1 MLFKK
6 HTLRSGSLSGS
17 GRISCTKLLGIDSS
31 ANEVS
36 ISHADGK
43 SYFDGILRPGSVNM
57 IRTGLYEVSK
67 RPGYKAYGGP
77 DASVTFGGAFTFH
90 TDEGEKFYSI
100 YENIIISDNIAIAAP
115 TDLNDGLAIQVGN
128 CFVIFSKGGMFI
140 HNPKTRETVCSETD
154 GSMLYDN
161 SGMIYTP
168 TIFIAGKP
176 NGEATAYQPIN
187 LINPY
192 VCEMFTGN
200 GTDKSFKLHLEA
212 DSVESVLVTA
222 DGITWQSKN
231 YTVSDNRIVFAE
243 APSKPALTGEDNI
256 KIIYKRKDYEDGV
269 KKIAN
274 STSAALFGIAGYEDR
289 LFVAGAEPSGTVYYT
304 EPDYPFYFAELNY
317 IRVGSKG
324 TRVKALA
331 SQGLSLAVICNDNV
345 YTVAGK
351 AIDDIENTDYTES
364 AAFYITD
371 VLKTPRAYNVAPLIF
386 DNEIVYLT
394 ESGLCAITPS
404 GVLDERCC
412 QIRSGLINAHL
423 LKENLSDCKMTVYG
437 DFLVLSNRK
446 GRLYLFDGKQ
456 FSVSADT
463 PFSQRQYECYIWEN
477 VPAKYIWMEGKRL
490 CFSDGRNRFVFNNGD
505 ISNYDYSDEDASG
518 NRHAINAYWETP
530 YIYAGDFSANKHF
543 MRVGVLLD
551 NKKDDDGFSFNT
563 DVKVYVRFDNDRWR
577 TARNYDG
584 HFRAFSYADF
594 DYGRMTYLD
603 APKTF
608 ALYCRLLHKK
618 ARAIKLRF
626 ENSNINEAFVLQGF
640 NIEYIQM

>member
-6 HTLRSGSLSGS
+6 HTLRSGSPSGS

-43 SYFDGILRPGSVNM
+43 SYFDGVLRPGSVNM
-57 IRTGLYEVSK
+57 IRTGLGEVSK
-67 RPGYKAYGGP
+67 RPGYKLYSSSGT
-77 DASVTFGGAFTFH
+77 SVTFGGAFTFH
-90 TDEGEKFYSI
+90 TDEGESVYSI
-100 YENIIISDNIAIAAP
+100 YENIIIGDNIAISAP
-115 TDLNDGLAIQVGN
+115 SNLNDGLAVQVGD
-128 CFVIFSKGGMFI
+128 CFVIFSNGGMFI
-140 HNPKTRETVCSETD
+140 HNPATRESVCSETD

-200 GTDKSFKLHLEA
+200 GTDKSFKLHLEL

-222 DGITWQSKN
+222 DGLTWQSKN
-231 YTVSDNRIVFAE
+231 YTVSDNKIVFAE

-256 KIIYKRKDYEDGV
+256 KIVYKRKGYEEGV

-274 STSAALFGIAGYEDR
+274 STSAALFGVAGYEDR
-289 LFVAGAEPSGTVYYT
+289 LFVAGSQQPGTVYYT
-304 EPDYPFYFAELNY
+304 EQDKPFYFAELNY
-317 IRVGSKG
+317 IKVGGEG

-331 SQGLSLAVICNDNV
+331 SQGLTLAVICNDNV
-345 YTVAGK
+345 YTVSGK
-351 AIDDIENTDYTES
+351 AIGDIEGTDYTES
-364 AAFYITD
+364 AAFYVTEI
-371 VLKTPRAYNVAPLIF
+371 LKTPAAYNVAPLIF
-386 DNEIVYLT
+386 DNEITYLT
-394 ESGLCAITPS
+394 DMGLCTITAS
-404 GVLDERCC
+404 GILDERCC
-412 QIRSGLINAHL
+412 QIRSGLINTHL
-423 LKENLSDCKMTVYG
+423 LKENLSDCKMLAFG
-437 DFLVLSNRK
+437 DFLIITNRK

-456 FSVSADT
+456 FSVNAEH
-463 PFSQRQYECYIWEN
+463 PFSQRQYECYIWED
-477 VPAKYIWMEGKRL
+477 VPAKYMWVYNGQL
-490 CFSDGRNRFVFNNGD
+490 YFSDGVNKYLFKNGD
-505 ISNYDYSDEDASG
+505 ESNFDYSDEREQG
-518 NRHAINAYWETP
+518 VNYPIKAYWETP
-530 YIYAGDFSANKHF
+530 YIYAGDFSMNKHF
-543 MRVGVLLD
+543 MRIGVLLD
-551 NKKDDDGFSFNT
+551 NKKDADGFSFNT

-584 HFRAFSYADF
+584 HFRAFSYADI